1 MGVQR
6 RLFACKRNNDNPVVF
21 KEIVWR
27 IFQDDYEQW
36 DRIWINEGTQDNI
49 INYAII
55 KNAFIGIQAEIL
67 EKTWAINS
75 FFLIRLLKSAG
86 MGFLGKNYKVEAYNN
101 IISDCGQHCVALILG
116 GNYQFTNNTIYN
128 FYKFDSRATSS
139 VFFSNYYIIIML
151 CIFPIFNA
159 IYQ

>member
-1 MGVQR
+1 M
-6 RLFACKRNNDNPVVF
+6 FF

-67 EKTWAINS
+67 EKDMGNKLILSNS
-75 FFLIRLLKSAG
+75 IIKKSAG
-86 MGFLGKNYKVEAYNN
+86 MGF
-101 IISDCGQHCVALILG
+101 
-116 GNYQFTNNTIYN
+116 
-128 FYKFDSRATSS
+128 
-139 VFFSNYYIIIML
+139 
-151 CIFPIFNA
+151 
-159 IYQ
+159 